1 MKYCEFPIGYPTL
14 LARETFANMEPW
26 TKPEDNRYKGIIYCR
41 VRAPENL
48 KRPLLSYRTP
58 DGRLVFPLC
67 RRCSDERNQLNP
79 CPHYDDK
86 DRTWVEGFTHSELNK
101 ALALGYVVTEV
112 FEVHHYE
119 KWAQQGGAGDEAP
132 LFAGYINAFIK
143 MKLEASGWPEQCHA
157 VEEKQ
162 HFLDE
167 CFHQDGIALD
177 PAELD
182 KGLNSALRQIA
193 VHIIYFL
200 FLNKLYQF
208 NCVII

>member
-14 LARETFANMEPW
+14 LARETFANMESW
-26 TKPEDNRYKGIIYCR
+26 TKPEHNPYKGIIYCR

-67 RRCSDERNQLNP
+67 RRCSDERNQLKP

-86 DRTWVEGFTHSELNK
+86 DRTWAEGFTHSELNK
-101 ALALGYVVTEV
+101 ALALGNVVTEV

-119 KWAQQGGAGDEAP
+119 KWAHQNGHADEAS

-143 MKLEASGWPEQCHA
+143 MKLEASGWPEQCKTA
-157 VEEKQ
+157 EEKKR
-162 HFLDE
+162 FLDE
-167 CFHQDGIALD
+167 CLQQDGIALD
-177 PAELD
+177 PVELD

-193 VHIIYFL
+193 VYLISIYF
-200 FLNKLYQF
+200 FNKIYF
-208 NCVII
+208 FRRSY